1 MVKYEDVSLTR
12 TFSAL
17 ADPTRRA
24 ILARLVEQDGRSV
37 SELAEPF
44 GVTLPAILKHLTVLE
59 DAGLIAREKTGR
71 TVSCRLTAERMED
84 AVQWLNRY
92 QRFWTRQLDRLA
104 AFVEEEEC
112 PPSPKPSP
120 ASPSAAASPRRR
132 PGSSRPGRSPK
143 R

>member
-1 MVKYEDVSLTR
+1 MVKYEDAALTR

-37 SELAEPF
+37 SELAAPF
-44 GVTLPAILKHLTVLE
+44 GVTLPAILKHLGVLE
-59 DAGLIAREKTGR
+59 EAGLIARAKTGR
-71 TVSCRLTAERMED
+71 TVSCRLTAKRMED
-84 AVQWLNRY
+84 AVQWLGKY

-112 PPSPKPSP
+112 PPSQRPSP
-120 ASPSAAASPRRR
+120 ASPS
-132 PGSSRPGRSPK
+132 G
-143 R
+143 

>member
-1 MVKYEDVSLTR
+1 MVKYEDVALTR

-24 ILARLVEQDGRSV
+24 ILGRLVERDGRSV

-44 GVTLPAILKHLTVLE
+44 GVTLPAILKHLGVLE

-84 AVQWLNRY
+84 AVQWLNKY

-104 AFVEEEEC
+104 QFVEEEEC
-112 PPSPKPSP
+112 PPSPRPNP
-120 ASPSAAASPRRR
+120 ASQSSAASPPRR
-132 PGSSRPGRSPK
+132 PRSSRPGRSPK

>member
-1 MVKYEDVSLTR
+1 MVKYEDAALTR

-24 ILARLVEQDGRSV
+24 ILSRLVERDGRSV
-37 SELAEPF
+37 SELAQPF
-44 GVTLPAILKHLTVLE
+44 GVTLPAILKHLAVLE
-59 DAGLIAREKTGR
+59 DAGLIAREKVGR

-84 AVQWLNRY
+84 AVQWLGKY
-92 QRFWTRQLDRLA
+92 QQFWTRQLDRLA

-112 PPSPKPSP
+112 PPLPRPSP
-120 ASPSAAASPRRR
+120 ASPLSAASPLRR
-132 PGSSRPGRSPK
+132 PRSSRPGRSPK